1 VTPLSDALTTAQ
13 RRALAAL
20 EKAYVAGQVD
30 AEAFTAGLEACGISD
45 PIDVAFLLSALDV
58 LREWGVQ
65 APTMTERVADEKMS
79 DKQRDYILKL
89 AGEKGYKLSADD
101 LTGLSKQA
109 ASSMIEGLQRGELDV
124 EAARVPF

>member
-1 VTPLSDALTTAQ
+1 MTPLSDALTTAQ

-30 AEAFTAGLEACGISD
+30 AEAFTACLEACGISD

-65 APTMTERVADEKMS
+65 APTMAERVTDEKMS
-79 DKQRDYILKL
+79 DKQRDYILQL
-89 AGEKGYKLSADD
+89 ASEKGYKVSPDD
-101 LTGLSKQA
+101 LTALSKQG
-109 ASSMIEGLQRGELDV
+109 ASQLIERLRSGKDIPEGTF
-124 EAARVPF
+124 VPF

>member
-1 VTPLSDALTTAQ
+1 
-13 RRALAAL
+13 LAAL

-30 AEAFTAGLEACGISD
+30 TEAFTAGLEACGISD

-65 APTMTERVADEKMS
+65 APTITERVADEKMS

-101 LTGLSKQA
+101 LAGLSKQA